1 MTTTT
6 RSDPSR
12 AMLRKRSMSRL
23 HWARYATQAFF
34 AVFILVA
41 ALRHQQEKQSGAPSV
56 DALCPFGAVESLY
69 TWVTT
74 GTMVPKLHPSN
85 MILGAAVLVSVL
97 IAGNAFCGWICP
109 MGTLGDVLTGLRRRL
124 GLRAV
129 AVPDRV
135 DRVLR
140 YGRYVVLAAVVIA
153 TVQTGRLIFAE
164 YDPYVTLFSLHW
176 IFEMSSALI
185 PALVITVVVLAGS
198 LVVDR
203 LWCRYLC
210 PAGAVF
216 AVAGH
221 LSFLRIR
228 RHASACTDCGL
239 CNPPCPVGID
249 VAHAQTVNTDCV
261 GCMECVATC
270 PFPGA
275 LTVTG
280 PTFLGSIGRRGD
292 GDAAAGPESATSTVA
307 QR

>member
-1 MTTTT
+1 M
-6 RSDPSR
+6 
-12 AMLRKRSMSRL
+12 
-23 HWARYATQAFF
+23 ARYATQAFF
-34 AVFILVA
+34 ALFILVA
-41 ALRHQQEKQSGAPSV
+41 AVRHQVAKQNGAPSV

-85 MILGAAVLVSVL
+85 MILGIAVVVSVL

-109 MGTLGDVLTGLRRRL
+109 MGTLGDVITGLRKRL
-124 GLRAV
+124 GWRPV
-129 AVPDRV
+129 HVPDRV

-176 IFEMSSALI
+176 IFEPSTALI
-185 PALVITVVVLAGS
+185 PALIITAVVIVGSVL
-198 LVVDR
+198 VDR

-216 AVAGH
+216 AVLGH

-228 RHASACTDCGL
+228 RSASACTDCGL
-239 CNPPCPVGID
+239 CNSPCPVGID
-249 VAHAQTVNTDCV
+249 VAHAGTVNTDCV

-275 LTVTG
+275 LNVTG
-280 PTFLGSIGRRGD
+280 PTFLGSIGRRD
-292 GDAAAGPESATSTVA
+292 ERATAEVS
-307 QR
+307 R

>member
-1 MTTTT
+1 MTTTA
-6 RSDPSR
+6 RRGPSR
-12 AMLRKRSMSRL
+12 AALRKTSMSRL
-23 HWARYATQAFF
+23 HRARYLTQAFF

-41 ALRHQQEKQSGAPSV
+41 AVRHQLAKQNGAPSV
-56 DALCPFGAVESLY
+56 DALCPFGAVETLY

-85 MILGAAVLVSVL
+85 LILGLAVLVSVL
-97 IAGNAFCGWICP
+97 VAGNAFCGWICP
-109 MGTLGDVLTGLRRRL
+109 MGTLGDVLTGLRKRL

-129 AVPDRV
+129 TVGERT

-140 YGRYVVLAAVVIA
+140 WGRYVVLAAVVIA

-176 IFEMSSALI
+176 IFELSTALI
-185 PALVITVVVLAGS
+185 PALIITSVIIVGS
-198 LVVDR
+198 LFIDR

-216 AVAGH
+216 AVLGH

-228 RHASACTDCGL
+228 RSASACTDCGL

-249 VAHAQTVNTDCV
+249 VAHTATDGAVSTDCV

-280 PTFLGSIGRRGD
+280 PVFLGSIGRRAD
-292 GDAAAGPESATSTVA
+292 REPAEVS
-307 QR
+307 R